1 MADVNSNIGINF
13 DTRAALAS
21 LRKLQA
27 GLSTFNQSLTQ
38 GNVAAMNA
46 QKGLNERLMQSINAT
61 GKFVAS
67 QKEIATSTA
76 SFTSALEKNQ
86 LSMRQYF
93 RYTAAAF

>member
-13 DTRAALAS
+13 DTTAALAS

-46 QKGLNERLMQSINAT
+46 QKGLNSQLIQAINAT

-67 QKEIATSTA
+67 QKEIATSTG
-76 SFTSALEKNQ
+76 SFTQALEKNQ
-86 LSMRQYF
+86 LSMRYCLL
-93 RYTAAAF
+93 